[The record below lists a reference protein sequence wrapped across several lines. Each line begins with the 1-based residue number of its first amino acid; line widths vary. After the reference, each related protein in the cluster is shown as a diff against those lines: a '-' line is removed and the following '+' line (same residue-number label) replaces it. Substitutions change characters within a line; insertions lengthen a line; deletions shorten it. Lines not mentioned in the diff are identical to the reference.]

1 MKNETFIN
9 FTDYNVD
16 GNGTNITTLAR
27 IQGPETITI
36 GSKILD
42 RVENAI
48 ANYKNENE
56 GEWDTDGCLEAAEKQ
71 LKSEGYTVEFLHP
84 FEICF

>member
-16 GNGTNITTLAR
+16 GDGTDITTLAR
-27 IQGPETITI
+27 IQGPENVTID
-36 GSKILD
+36 SPILD

-48 ANYKNENE
+48 ENYKNDNE
-56 GEWDTDGCLEAAEKQ
+56 GEWDTTGCLEAAKEQ

-84 FEICF
+84 FDICF